1 MNATRRLVP
10 VVAVL
15 GCVALAC
22 SGSSGA
28 QSQGKTKDKAKRT
41 TTSTSTSTTTTTT
54 VAPPPAPIGLRVGSS
69 GPEVVALQQK
79 LASLKYDVPAADGA
93 FGAGTMQA
101 VMAFQ
106 KVEGLDRD
114 GVAGPQTMAKLQTAG
129 IPAPMMPNGGA
140 TRVEV
145 DVARQVLFFYQ
156 GGSLFK
162 TVAVSTGNGERF
174 CVDGRCAT
182 AVTPSGSFRVGSKI
196 SGWQT
201 GKLGRLYK
209 PSYFNGNIAIHGALS
224 VPGGPASHGCVRVP
238 MSSADWIY
246 AALGRG
252 TAVYVLNGP
261 KAPAPFND
269 SAPPTR
275 PDTNQ
280 APGDVVPVPPTAPP
294 VTAPP
299 TTTPTAPPTSS
310 STTTTSTTAP
320 TSPTT

>member
-1 MNATRRLVP
+1 MSGRRQLLLLV
-10 VVAVL
+10 ALL
-15 GCVALAC
+15 GCGALSC
-22 SGSSGA
+22 TGA
-28 QSQGKTKDKAKRT
+28 AGEQVKAKTKAHRST
-41 TTSTSTSTTTTTT
+41 TTSSTSTSTTTTT
-54 VAPPPAPIGLRVGSS
+54 APPPAPIGLRVGAS
-69 GPEVVALQQK
+69 GPEVTALQQR
-79 LASLKYDVPAADGA
+79 LAALKYDIPGADGS
-93 FGAGTMQA
+93 FGPATQQA

-106 KVEGLDRD
+106 KVEGLSRD
-114 GVAGPQTMAKLQTAG
+114 GVAGPQTLARLQTAG
-129 IPAPMMPNGGA
+129 VPAPMVPNGGG

-162 TVAVSTGNGERF
+162 TVAISTGNGERF

-182 AVTPSGSFRVGSKI
+182 AVTPSGSYRVGTKI

-224 VPGGPASHGCVRVP
+224 VPSGPASHGCVRVP

-269 SAPPTR
+269 SAPPTK
-275 PDTNQ
+275 PDANQ
-280 APGDVVPVPPTAPP
+280 APGDVTPIPTTLPP
-294 VTAPP
+294 VTVPP
-299 TTTPTAPPTSS
+299 PPSTAS
-310 STTTTSTTAP
+310 STTTTSSTTSTTTTTAP
-320 TSPTT
+320 PGP

>member
-1 MNATRRLVP
+1 MSYRRLVP
-10 VVAVL
+10 FVAVVAA
-15 GCVALAC
+15 VALSC
-22 SGSSGA
+22 SGTSA
-28 QSQGKTKDKAKRT
+28 QAKPKAKPHRST
-41 TTSTSTSTTTTTT
+41 TTSSTSTSTTTIT
-54 VAPPPAPIGLRVGSS
+54 APPPAQVGLRLGASGSD
-69 GPEVVALQQK
+69 VTALQQR
-79 LASLKYDVPAADGA
+79 LAALKYDVPGADGH
-93 FGAGTMQA
+93 FGAATQQA
-101 VMAFQ
+101 VLAFQ
-106 KVEGLDRD
+106 KVEGLSRD
-114 GVAGPQTMAKLQTAG
+114 GVAGPTTLAKLQAAG
-129 IPAPMMPNGGA
+129 VPGPMVPNGGA

-162 TVAVSTGNGERF
+162 TVAVSTGSGERF
-174 CVDGRCAT
+174 CVDGRCAI
-182 AVTPSGSFRVGSKI
+182 AVTPGGSYRVGTKI

-224 VPGGPASHGCVRVP
+224 VPAGPASHGCVRVP

-269 SAPPTR
+269 SAPPTK

-280 APGDVVPVPPTAPP
+280 TPGDVAPIPTTVPP
-294 VTAPP
+294 VTVPP
-299 TTTPTAPPTSS
+299 SSSTSSTS
-310 STTTTSTTAP
+310 STTTTSSTIP
-320 TSPTT
+320 TPPGT